1 MSYEP
6 AKTLQGFA
14 LLDRRGR
21 LSLHG
26 QWALFGIRITQVAFY
41 CEVFAEAMQVQVAD
55 LGGLAHPGK
64 ARACGEGNGSGSGKN
79 SGSVVEK
86 NFVNSVGCESGPVHG
101 GTAFDHD
108 AGDLQFCQA
117 AENRR

>member
-41 CEVFAEAMQVQVAD
+41 CEVFAEAMQVQMAD

-64 ARACGEGNGSGSGKN
+64 ASACGEGNGSSSGKN
-79 SGSVVEK
+79 LGGVVEE
-86 NFVNSVGCESGPVHG
+86 NFVDGVGGERGPVHCG
-101 GTAFDHD
+101 AT
-108 AGDLQFCQA
+108 L
-117 AENRR
+117 

>member
-41 CEVFAEAMQVQVAD
+41 CEVFAEAMQVEVAD
-55 LGGLAHPGK
+55 LGGLIHPGK
-64 ARACGEGNGSGSGKN
+64 TRACGEGYGTSSGKN
-79 SGSVVEK
+79 FGSVVEE
-86 NFVNSVGCESGPVHG
+86 NFVDGVGGEGGQVHG
-101 GTAFDHD
+101 GDSFDIQ
-108 AGDLQFCQA
+108 AGEIHF
-117 AENRR
+117 

>member
-1 MSYEP
+1 MRDRARTCRASPCRTAEAAVP
-6 AKTLQGFA
+6 AWA
-14 LLDRRGR
+14 
-21 LSLHG
+21 S
-26 QWALFGIRITQVAFY
+26 ALFGIWVTQITLY
-41 CEVFAEAMQVQVAD
+41 CEIFAETVQVHVAD
-55 LGGLAHPGK
+55 LRGLTHPGK

-79 SGSVVEK
+79 FGSVVEK
-86 NFVNSVGCESGPVHG
+86 NLVDSVGCESGPVYG